1 MDNGDIF
8 YWPARLFFY
17 QNTTITQILS
27 VAEATAGGDFLK
39 SITGMPML
47 ILSRLSEFADDEK
60 PLLDFDETLE
70 FLKGFIEGRVD
81 PASNSNVKKTF
92 QLNVVR
98 KPLDA
103 AELDAFLAI
112 TAKIGR

>member
-1 MDNGDIF
+1 MF
-8 YWPARLFFY
+8 YWPARLFY
-17 QNTTITQILS
+17 QNTITQILS
-27 VAEATAGGDFLK
+27 AAEATAGGDFLK
-39 SITGMPML
+39 SITGKPML

-98 KPLDA
+98 KPLDS